1 MYYIFISIF
10 NFLTFVYRVFYYRM
24 YSVYKLPV
32 LILFSIPYLI
42 TLTIAILLGYFILG
56 FKLNIFYDL
65 AITIIILSI
74 NETMFYVIRRLSGS
88 KNQPLS

>member
-10 NFLTFVYRVFYYRM
+10 NFLTFVYRVFFYRM
-24 YSVYKLPV
+24 YSVYKLPI

-42 TLTIAILLGYFILG
+42 TLVLSILLGYFVLG
-56 FKLNIFYDL
+56 FKLNILYDF

-74 NETMFYVIRRLSGS
+74 NEYMFYILRSIYNS
-88 KNQPLS
+88 KNNPLS